1 MQLHRFCA
9 PMIVSLFLMSSVGA
23 QAQKASTAAR
33 GEKPQ
38 CMVAEIRGIA
48 FSIHHPSERYQA
60 VSEWLRKNGPH
71 CSLEKLQYINS
82 NRPNWF
88 GHADSPALGQLMDQ
102 FIEVSTGS
110 APKNP
115 ATPTG
120 ERSSVMASAGGA
132 DAPKPV
138 VPPPGAMLAPAVVAA
153 PVNLPAGGPPKAP
166 GNAAPQNP
174 PGAAKP

>member
-9 PMIVSLFLMSSVGA
+9 SLIVSLCLMTSVGA
-23 QAQKASTAAR
+23 LAQKASTAAR

-60 VSEWLRKNGPH
+60 VSEWLRKNGPY

-120 ERSSVMASAGGA
+120 ERSSVMANAGGA

-153 PVNLPAGGPPKAP
+153 P